1 MPRSHA
7 GEARR
12 AIRRVPSSEGSGM
25 KKERFEGE
33 TRGIDRRSFLQGAA
47 AAGAVAAMTTVL
59 PGCGSNESSDTTDEA
74 SATGTIGVPG
84 YMCQNDWLGA
94 APAIADS
101 DITSTVTVDVL
112 VLGGGHAGTH
122 AALAAAQ
129 GGATV
134 AVVEKQTEDALHYI
148 GEDIC
153 NYNSQ
158 WMIDRGFGPYDIG
171 EIVEEYCRRGGN
183 RVSPEIIRQFVAN
196 SGEMFDTMVSLVP
209 DGSTILDPDY
219 YVVQVSYANPKGS
232 DYPVEQGGY
241 KNWAS
246 VFQSVGA
253 YSAEPIEGVGVLSQL
268 TEWQKLVL
276 AEATR
281 LGATWYFGHTAVV
294 LTQGADGSVTGAIAQ
309 DFDGNYVKFVANKGV
324 VLTCGD
330 VGQNTDMA
338 WELITDINELGM
350 RNGADKTKVG
360 GFTTNDGSGL
370 KMGCWAGGYLEM
382 NPRPTMAMGGGGGG
396 PWGTAPFLW
405 LNAEGKRY
413 MNEASTLAAN
423 PMTLRQPIG
432 IICTVTDSKWLKT
445 VQNASIDHGAPNYGR
460 PQYYDDL
467 VTDMATVVDGGAEG
481 GVVRSACIAERMPS
495 TVFGA
500 DDLETALTYAGYTG
514 DALQQA
520 LDAVAAYNELCYAG
534 SDSHY
539 GKDARLMIPI
549 DEPPFYTA
557 PSSNSGTLSVGLVSL
572 FGLVT
577 DGNLN
582 VLDQKGAPIK
592 GLYAAGNC
600 LGQRYGNAYS
610 TPTAGNSM
618 GMAMTH
624 GRVAGKIMA
633 AL

>member
-1 MPRSHA
+1 M
-7 GEARR
+7 
-12 AIRRVPSSEGSGM
+12 
-25 KKERFEGE
+25 
-33 TRGIDRRSFLQGAA
+33 DRRSFLKGAA
-47 AAGAVAAMTTVL
+47 AASAVAALGGVL
-59 PGCGSNESSDTTDEA
+59 SGCGKSNGGASEA
-74 SATGTIGVPG
+74 EGTATTIGVEG
-84 YMCQNDWLGA
+84 YMCQEDWLGK
-94 APAIADS
+94 APEIADS
-101 DITSTVTVDVL
+101 EITDTVTVDVV

-122 AALAAAQ
+122 AALGAAQ
-129 GGATV
+129 QGATV
-134 AVVEKQTEDALHYI
+134 AVVEKQPEDKLHYI

-158 WMIDRGFGPYDIG
+158 WMIDKGFGPYNVGD
-171 EIVEEYCRRGGN
+171 IVEEYCRRGGN
-183 RVSPEIIRQFVAN
+183 RVSAEIVRQFVAN

-209 DGSTILDPDY
+209 EGSTILDPDY

-241 KNWAS
+241 KNWAG
-246 VFQSVGA
+246 VFQSMGK

-276 AEATR
+276 AEAVR
-281 LGATWYFGHTAVV
+281 LGAKWYFEHTATV
-294 LTQGADGSVTGAIAQ
+294 LTQGSDGSVTGAIAKNA
-309 DFDGNYVKFVANKGV
+309 DGKYVKFVAKKGV
-324 VLTCGD
+324 LLTCGD

-338 WELITDINELGM
+338 WQLITDIPEFNM
-350 RNGADKTKVG
+350 RNGGTKKEVG

-370 KMGCWAGGYLEM
+370 KMGCWAGGYLEP

-413 MNEASTLAAN
+413 MNEASTLAAH
-423 PMTLRQPIG
+423 PMTLRQPVG
-432 IICTVTDSKWLKT
+432 VVCTVTDSKWLKT

-467 VTDMATVVDGGAEG
+467 VTDMAKVVDAGKDGGKA
-481 GVVRSACIAERMPS
+481 RSACIAERMQS
-495 TVFGA
+495 TIFGA
-500 DDLETALTYAGYTG
+500 PDLKTALTYAGYTG
-514 DALQQA
+514 EA
-520 LDAVAAYNELCYAG
+520 LDAAVAAVAAYNELCYAG
-534 SDSHY
+534 KDNQY
-539 GKDARLMIPI
+539 GKEDRLMIPI
-549 DEPPFYTA
+549 DEAPFYCA
-557 PSSNSGTLSVGLVSL
+557 PSANSGKVSVGLVSL

-582 VLDQKGAPIK
+582 VLDHKGAPIK